1 MTAVTTARTIN
12 RPFLPPE
19 FAALADSVDRLS
31 RTRGELKRR
40 HLGSDTIR
48 RVLAGAV
55 TERRNALQARLDA
68 QMTWLM
74 ANPGHPREA
83 EREERWRAGL
93 NQYCALCDLLD
104 DATRAGLLES
114 EQPELTA

>member
-1 MTAVTTARTIN
+1 MTTMARTIN

-19 FAALADSVDRLS
+19 FAALAENVDRLS

-40 HLGSDTIR
+40 HLGSERIR
-48 RVLAGAV
+48 RQLTGPV

-83 EREERWRAGL
+83 EREEQWRAGL

-104 DATRAGLLES
+104 DATTAGLLDC